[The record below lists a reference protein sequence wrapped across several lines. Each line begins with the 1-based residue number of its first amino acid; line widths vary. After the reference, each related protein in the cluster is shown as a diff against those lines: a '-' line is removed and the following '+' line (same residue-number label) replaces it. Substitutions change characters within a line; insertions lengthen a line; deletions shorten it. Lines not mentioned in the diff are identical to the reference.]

1 MSAES
6 ASRLDPR
13 RRRRVTTALFLV
25 TALGAFEST
34 VVATAMPTIVA
45 DLRGLDLYSW
55 VFSIFLLGSTVAMP
69 VYGRLADLWGRRRLL
84 LGGIALFTTGS
95 LLCAVAPS
103 MGVLVA
109 ARALQGLGAGGL
121 VPLSLTVAGDL
132 YTLEERARVQGY
144 FSSVWGLASV
154 VGPLAGAFLTIRFG
168 WRSIFVAVLPLALI
182 AAVLVATQLV
192 EPRRAPAAGREP
204 LFPRGLLTDR
214 ATAAPYLAG
223 LLLGTTIYGV
233 TAWVPLFVQGARGGT
248 AGAAGAVITPLILC
262 WAVSA
267 VAAAR
272 ALPRAGFRRTALAGA
287 LLVVAGQAG
296 LLVAARADL
305 GVAASSVAC
314 AVVGLG
320 LGPSALAQ
328 LLAVQ
333 HVVSESRRGVA
344 TSLVPFSRTVGGS
357 IGVWAL
363 GLLLASGLGEHGS
376 SALAGTGVGAPVSA
390 AARLALERAL
400 VPVFAAMLALAVVNL
415 AVAAR
420 YPGVPRR
427 PGG

>member
-1 MSAES
+1 MAAES
-6 ASRLDPR
+6 ASRQDPR
-13 RRRRVTTALFLV
+13 RRRRVTAALFLV
-25 TALGAFEST
+25 TSLGAFEST

-55 VFSIFLLGSTVAMP
+55 VFSIFLLGSTLAMP

-109 ARALQGLGAGGL
+109 ARGLQGLGAGGL

-154 VGPLAGAFLTIRFG
+154 VGPLAGAFLTIQFG
-168 WRSIFVAVLPLALI
+168 WRSIFVSVLPLALV

-192 EPRRAPAAGREP
+192 EARRAPATGGEP

-262 WAVSA
+262 WAFSA
-267 VAAAR
+267 AAAAR
-272 ALPRAGFRRTALAGA
+272 VLPRAGFRRTALAGA
-287 LLVVAGQAG
+287 ILVVAGQAG
-296 LLVAARADL
+296 LLVAALADL

-314 AVVGLG
+314 AVIGLG

-363 GLLLASGLGEHGS
+363 GLLLAAGLGGHASGGLP
-376 SALAGTGVGAPVSA
+376 APGAGAPVSA

-400 VPVFAAMLALAVVNL
+400 APVFAAMLAVAAVNL

-420 YPGVPRR
+420 YPGVPRG
-427 PGG
+427 PDA